1 MKTKNLLLATA
12 CTLAIAPTYAK
23 TIPVCKSLNTGATE
37 VSESLSELMTQAEK
51 LSARG
56 KHCKAARKLQLS
68 FFKDQEAA
76 LANGVDIKLL
86 ENLEKGKFLN
96 DFMTF
101 SLALKKMNKNH
112 PQAEYMDYMLTQAYV
127 KNLPKNAELS
137 PIGNFIKP
145 DGTPMGLVTEAKLV
159 QKNFLVKYPNSKHSV
174 KVESDNLRTQ
184 EVALAQA
191 VANFNTEYRSI
202 KRSKDIELLTFH
214 ASNLAKEMQA
224 NSSDEQRAQALYSL
238 FKLYKDKRS
247 LILGADQKIAEIHN
261 LLITDYPNKKF
272 AKKVARFMKRK
283 KISSK
288 TNASM
293 EVFTNQLISESTLD
307 KKLLNDKDLKSL
319 IQRKKGNDKSIFL
332 PLSVTDKEKQIILR
346 TLGVVGVLM
355 AFDRPLMD
363 FVQNNRSDTLGQ
375 IVDITNSFGEETG
388 LLPLVGSSMALGL
401 VFKNDKLKRAA
412 IRSLGAVAIGQLTV
426 EFLKAM
432 THRSRPRNNQGPYH
446 FEGPDWQSDNTSFP
460 SGHSAGAWSVM
471 TVFATEFKDTK
482 IVPILAYGLAA
493 MTSFSRVYKNA
504 HWVSDVTLGAL
515 VGWISGKLMYKLFKT
530 KPSGKFTV
538 TPVMGDM
545 NGGAVTIR
553 TEGQQELKA
562 WPIDYY
568 NMVNNQ

>member
-1 MKTKNLLLATA
+1 MRTKNLLLATA
-12 CTLAIAPTYAK
+12 CALAIAPASAK

-37 VSESLSELMTQAEK
+37 VSESVSELMNQAQK
-51 LSARG
+51 LTSRG

-68 FFKDQEAA
+68 FFKDQELA
-76 LANGVDIKLL
+76 LENGVDIKIL

-127 KNLPKNAELS
+127 KNLPKNAELT
-137 PIGNFIKP
+137 PVGNFIKP
-145 DGTPMGLVTEAKLV
+145 DGTPMGLVKEAKLI
-159 QKNFLVKYPNSKHSV
+159 QNDFLVKYPNSKYSA
-174 KVESDNLRTQ
+174 KVESDNIATQ
-184 EVALAQA
+184 GVALAQA
-191 VANFNTEYRSI
+191 VANFNSEYRSI
-202 KRSKDIELLTFH
+202 KRSKDVELLTFH
-214 ASNLAKEMQA
+214 ASALAKNIQI
-224 NSSDEQRAQALYSL
+224 NDSNEQRAQAIYSL

-247 LILGADQKIAEIHN
+247 LIAGSDLKIASIHN
-261 LLITDYPNKKF
+261 LLETDYANKKL
-272 AKKVARFMKRK
+272 AKKVKRFMKRK
-283 KISSK
+283 KITSVKS
-288 TNASM
+288 TSI
-293 EVFTNQLISESTLD
+293 EELTNQIISESTLD
-307 KKLLNDKDLKSL
+307 KKLLSDSDLKSL
-319 IQRKKGNDKSIFL
+319 IKRKKGNDKSIFL

-355 AFDRPLMD
+355 AFDRPIMD

-375 IVDITNSFGEETG
+375 LVDITNSFGEETG

-412 IRSLGAVAIGQLTV
+412 IRSVGAVAIGQLTV

-432 THRSRPRNNQGPYH
+432 THRSRPRDNQGPYD
-446 FEGPDWQSDNTSFP
+446 FGGAGWSSDNTSFP

-530 KPSGKFTV
+530 KPSGKV
-538 TPVMGDM
+538 SIAPVMGEM
-545 NGGAVTIR
+545 SGGSVTIR

-568 NMVNNQ
+568 NLLNTK